1 MNTRARLTL
10 AAVGVAALLPVLLPH
25 PFVLTIAT
33 QAAIWALL
41 AASWDLLSG
50 YTGQISFGH
59 AGFFALGAYG
69 AAVATKHAGVSPWL
83 GLLVGAGVAAAVGL
97 LTGFP
102 ALRLRG
108 HYLALVTLGLAE
120 IIRLVAQNWLDVTGG
135 PFGIHDFRSL
145 PGLPAGAL
153 VHRQA
158 MYVVVVAIVVVSVA
172 VMYQVCER
180 TSAGQAFRAIREDE
194 VLAQTLGIDTT
205 RYKLLAFAL
214 SSAFAGL
221 AGGLYAYYVQLVSP
235 VIAGAATTSLVIGM
249 VVFGGLGTLWGPVL
263 GALLLYG
270 LYEGLRFVGVVYNL
284 VAVGFVI
291 MVFVIFF
298 PRGLAGFGRSA

>member
-1 MNTRARLTL
+1 ML
-10 AAVGVAALLPVLLPH
+10 ALMLV
-25 PFVLTIAT
+25 TIAVCYVVGH
-33 QAAIWALL
+33 
-41 AASWDLLSG
+41 SR
-50 YTGQISFGH
+50 FG
-59 AGFFALGAYG
+59 
-69 AAVATKHAGVSPWL
+69 
-83 GLLVGAGVAAAVGL
+83 
-97 LTGFP
+97 
-102 ALRLRG
+102 
-108 HYLALVTLGLAE
+108 
-120 IIRLVAQNWLDVTGG
+120 IRLN
-135 PFGIHDFRSL
+135 
-145 PGLPAGAL
+145 
-153 VHRQA
+153 
-158 MYVVVVAIVVVSVA
+158 
-172 VMYQVCER
+172 
-180 TSAGQAFRAIREDE
+180 AIREDE

-214 SSAFAGL
+214 SSGFAGL

-235 VIAGAATTSLVIGM
+235 VVASAATTSLVIGM

>member
-1 MNTRARLTL
+1 M
-10 AAVGVAALLPVLLPH
+10 
-25 PFVLTIAT
+25 
-33 QAAIWALL
+33 
-41 AASWDLLSG
+41 
-50 YTGQISFGH
+50 
-59 AGFFALGAYG
+59 
-69 AAVATKHAGVSPWL
+69 
-83 GLLVGAGVAAAVGL
+83 
-97 LTGFP
+97 
-102 ALRLRG
+102 
-108 HYLALVTLGLAE
+108 YL
-120 IIRLVAQNWLDVTGG
+120 
-135 PFGIHDFRSL
+135 
-145 PGLPAGAL
+145 
-153 VHRQA
+153 
-158 MYVVVVAIVVVSVA
+158 VVVAIVAGSVA

-214 SSAFAGL
+214 SSGFAGL

-235 VIAGAATTSLVIGM
+235 VVASAATTSLVIGM

-298 PRGLAGFGRSA
+298 PRGLAGPRRAA